1 MTSTLQKGF
10 FITGT
15 DTTIGKTFISRLLA
29 DAFSK
34 TAPVTYMKPVQTG
47 CLRDDSGRLQ
57 APDFEYMVQG
67 RIVQTAP
74 YETHVP
80 YRFEPACSPHL
91 AARLAEQEISM
102 DVIERCFAEVSKNRT
117 ILTIVEGA
125 GGVMVPLGPTGYM
138 IDVIAQLGLPAIV
151 VTTSELGTLNH
162 TLLTIQ
168 ALRQRSLPLAGV
180 VMNNCRNAAED
191 FIFSG
196 NRSYLQ
202 QAARPAPF
210 CEVPFGSGPCEAI
223 EEFCRELI

>member
-15 DTTIGKTFISRLLA
+15 DTAVGKTFISRLLA
-29 DAFSK
+29 DEFSK
-34 TAPVTYMKPVQTG
+34 TAPITYMKPVQTG
-47 CLRDDSGRLQ
+47 CPRSPHGDLQ
-57 APDFEYMVQG
+57 APDFDYLLQG
-67 RIVQTAP
+67 RMKQTAA

-91 AARLAEQEISM
+91 AARLAGQEISM

-125 GGVMVPLGPTGYM
+125 GGVMVPLGQTVYM
-138 IDVIAQLGLPAIV
+138 IDVIAHLGLPTVV
-151 VTTSELGTLNH
+151 VTTPELGTLNH
-162 TLLTIQ
+162 TLLAIQ
-168 ALRQRSLPLAGV
+168 ALRQRSITLAGV

-196 NRSYLQ
+196 NRAYLQ
-202 QAARPAPF
+202 EAARPAPF
-210 CEVPFGSGPCEAI
+210 CEAPFGCGPCEAI
-223 EEFCRELI
+223 EEFCRELV